1 MNWSTCV
8 EFGCDLNSNVLF
20 LILRSRGLNMVV
32 EAAPGCWDR
41 GPGEES
47 MVTGRVSESV
57 AIWPSDGEA
66 QNILR
71 GTILVK

>member
-1 MNWSTCV
+1 MADCT
-8 EFGCDLNSNVLF
+8 
-20 LILRSRGLNMVV
+20 LIVRSAHQGA
-32 EAAPGCWDR
+32 ET
-41 GPGEES
+41 GPQTAG
-47 MVTGRVSESV
+47 GRQPARVSESV